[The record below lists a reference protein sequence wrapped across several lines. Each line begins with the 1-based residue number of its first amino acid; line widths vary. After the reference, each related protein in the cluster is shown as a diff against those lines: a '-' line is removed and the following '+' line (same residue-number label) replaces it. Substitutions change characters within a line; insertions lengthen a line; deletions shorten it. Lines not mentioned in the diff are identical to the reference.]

1 MEPRLQK
8 PWNVI
13 GAGFNEDGVYYTLEG
28 SCISRMGAR
37 LIEAAPEL
45 LEALQLAKHVVEN
58 MLPANSA
65 SRKRVSD
72 LAGKAIKKA
81 LAD

>member
-1 MEPRLQK
+1 MEQRLIK
-8 PWNVI
+8 PWSVI
-13 GAGFNEDGVYYTLEG
+13 GAGFNDDGVYYTLEG
-28 SCISRMGAR
+28 NCISRMDAR

-45 LEALQLAKHVVEN
+45 LEALQLAKHVIEN

-65 SRKRVSD
+65 SRTRVSE

-81 LAD
+81 LGD